1 MASQANKDTGAKGD
15 SVTPPRARRSGVRLT
30 KEERAAAQ
38 ALFLQVF
45 SSTAIVAAACKQ
57 AGISRNT
64 VYEWLEKD
72 EPFSFLYHQAELDA
86 QDVVR
91 AAIHR
96 RAVEGVDEPVISQG
110 KLVFITEE
118 VTLEDGTKVLRQRPL
133 TVKKYGDSVLLSMAK
148 ARLPEYREKVDLN
161 VQGNMTH
168 DYTGEFDTETAALGR
183 ELIRRLTAGR
193 DN

>member
-1 MASQANKDTGAKGD
+1 MAKQARKDTGAKAD
-15 SVTPPRARRSGVRLT
+15 TVTPPRVRRHGQRLT

-38 ALFLQVF
+38 ELFLQVF
-45 SSTAIVAAACKQ
+45 SSTAILTAACKQ
-57 AGISRNT
+57 AGVSRNT

-72 EPFSFLYHQAELDA
+72 EPFNLRYHQAELEA

-96 RAVEGVDEPVISQG
+96 RGIEGVDEPVISQG
-110 KLVFITEE
+110 RLVFINEE
-118 VTLEDGTKVLRQRPL
+118 VTLEDGTKVVRQRPL
-133 TVKKYGDSVLLSMAK
+133 TVKKYSDTVLLRMAG
-148 ARLPEYREKVDLN
+148 ARLPEYREKLDLTM
-161 VQGNMTH
+161 QGQVTH
-168 DYTGEFDTETAALGR
+168 DHTGEFDTETAALGR